1 MTKAILQPKEWIPR
15 GPFSLGTQV
24 GNRASAVEM
33 PQLNGN
39 LMMSPNID
47 PQKQSEIRG
56 HKYIGDP

>member
-1 MTKAILQPKEWIPR
+1 MLTLLDVAAGAPTGQR
-15 GPFSLGTQV
+15 LGTQV
-24 GNRASAVEM
+24 GNRASAVSM

-56 HKYIGDP
+56 HKIIGDP